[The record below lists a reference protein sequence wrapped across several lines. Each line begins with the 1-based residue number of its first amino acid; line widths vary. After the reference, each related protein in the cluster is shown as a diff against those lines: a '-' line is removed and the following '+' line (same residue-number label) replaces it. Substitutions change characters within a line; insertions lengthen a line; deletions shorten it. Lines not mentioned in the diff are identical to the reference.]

1 MQLRASINREIRSFL
16 TARGY
21 LEVQTPVLA
30 PHLIPESHLEVFA
43 TEQIAPDGTSQ
54 PRYLV
59 PSPEV
64 WHKQLLGS
72 GYGSV
77 FEIARCFRNGEQR
90 GAHHRNEFTM
100 LEYYTVDADH
110 LDSIAVTEGLL
121 AHLLGRLR
129 RELQDYG
136 QSAERLQKLQPPFAR
151 ISVREAVLRY
161 SGIDLDR
168 HRQSSEL
175 ARAAMRIGIRAA
187 AGDSWERVFN
197 HILVDRVEP
206 RLPDERPLLLIDYP
220 AQVRTLAEPAD
231 NPRYSRRWELYAG
244 GVELANCYAE
254 ERSAQRVRR
263 FFAAEAEAKR
273 GCRVPH
279 RVDSSYSRWFGS
291 QFPRCSGVAL
301 GVDRLVMLLSGE
313 TNMSRVILF
322 AESDTIV

>member
-1 MQLRASINREIRSFL
+1 MRLRACINREIRSFL
-16 TARGY
+16 NARGY

-43 TEQIAPDGTSQ
+43 TEQIAPDGAAQ

-72 GYGSV
+72 GYGSI

-90 GAHHRNEFTM
+90 GAHHNNEFTM
-100 LEYYTVDADH
+100 LEYYSVDADH
-110 LDSIAVTEGLL
+110 LDSIEVTEGLL
-121 AHLLGRLR
+121 EHLLGRLQ
-129 RELQDYG
+129 RELQQYG

-151 ISVREAVLRY
+151 MSVREAVLQY

-168 HRQSSEL
+168 HQQSSEL
-175 ARAAMRIGIRAA
+175 AEAAARIGIRAA

-206 RLPDERPLLLIDYP
+206 ELPDQRPLVLIDYP
-220 AQVRTLAEPAD
+220 AQVRTLAAPAD

-254 ERSAQRVRR
+254 ERSAQRVQR

-279 RVDSSYSRWFGS
+279 SVDWNYWRWFGP

-301 GVDRLVMLLSGE
+301 GVDRLVMLLTGE
-313 TNMSRVILF
+313 SNMSGVILF
-322 AESDTIV
+322 AESDIIA